1 VPRDFQRDLRHL
13 YLSLLE
19 LLKHFWN
26 CFPPTTEELE
36 TKLQRMHETLQR
48 FKMAKLVPFEV
59 SSFIATNG
67 VFYSQHSLS
76 LYRIVPCTSSRHFDH
91 RSRNTWTC
99 CCELPIPSMPHGRSA
114 SCAIIDNKH
123 ILRSSI
129 RSHQSH

>member
-1 VPRDFQRDLRHL
+1 MPRDFQRDLRHL

-59 SSFIATNG
+59 SECYIRFKSQLLIYNFWFLLESCHARALASAFITHTTYEPAAAHCQLQVCNVEGT
-67 VFYSQHSLS
+67 Q
-76 LYRIVPCTSSRHFDH
+76 
-91 RSRNTWTC
+91 
-99 CCELPIPSMPHGRSA
+99 A
-114 SCAIIDNKH
+114 AK
-123 ILRSSI
+123 
-129 RSHQSH
+129 